1 MRSPLALLLVFHYL
15 LTVVLGGVWAMRAR
29 EEAPTAAH
37 PYVHSVLCQ
46 THNYLRL
53 DCFDSC
59 NGEQSGSL
67 LKKLTAG
74 DDGATGTPPSF
85 KAKTALDDH
94 LVAEPVLLPVS
105 PVAAAWILRPE
116 HWLTPPAAPVGVFSV
131 EGPPPKV
138 SPALAG

>member
-15 LTVVLGGVWAMRAR
+15 LTVVLGGVWAMQAR
-29 EEAPTAAH
+29 DEAPTAAH

-59 NGEQSGSL
+59 NGEQSAGI

-74 DDGATGTPPSF
+74 GDGPASSPQSIE
-85 KAKTALDDH
+85 AKISLDDH
-94 LVAEPVLLPVS
+94 VVAGPVLIPVRPRYARALRSTRLLP
-105 PVAAAWILRPE
+105 PVAV
-116 HWLTPPAAPVGVFSV
+116 APGVFSV
-131 EGPPPKV
+131 ESPPPKV
-138 SPALAG
+138 LPALAG